1 MRSPFDRRN
10 RDVRPRLPAGE
21 IVYAVGDIH
30 GCARQLVDAFAKIDA
45 DVAARRADRATQV
58 FIGDYIDRGPD
69 SFGVIEALS
78 QRMRSHATVLLGGN
92 HEAMLGRF
100 LADPATL
107 PAFAQLG
114 GLPTLMSYGLKPTGR
129 LDESAGAGLAA
140 EFRAVLP
147 ANHRE
152 VFASL
157 QYSFTLGD
165 YFFVH
170 AGVRPNVPL
179 REQAVRDLLW
189 IRDDFLLW
197 EEPFE
202 KFVVHGHTPVPLP
215 DLRFNRANID
225 TGAFATGSLT
235 VLAIDEDG
243 LRPL

>member
-69 SFGVIEALS
+69 SYGVIEALS

-92 HEAMLGRF
+92 HEAMLAQF
-100 LADPATL
+100 LAKPATL
-107 PAFAQLG
+107 PAFLQLG
-114 GLPTLMSYGLKPTGR
+114 GLATLLSYGVKPSGR
-129 LDESAGAGLAA
+129 LDESAGERIAA
-140 EFRAVLP
+140 EFKAALP

-152 VFASL
+152 VLANL
-157 QYSFTLGD
+157 RPSFTSGD

-179 REQAVRDLLW
+179 AKQAVHDLLW

-197 EEPFE
+197 EEGFE
-202 KFVVHGHTPVPLP
+202 KFIVHGHSPVPQP

-225 TGAFATGSLT
+225 TGAFATGKLT

-243 LRPL
+243 HQPL

>member
-1 MRSPFDRRN
+1 MWNPFDRRS
-10 RDVRPRLPAGE
+10 RDVRPRRPAGE
-21 IVYAVGDIH
+21 VVYAVGDLH
-30 GCARQLVDAFAKIDA
+30 GCATLLVEAFARIDA
-45 DVAARRADRATQV
+45 DIAARRAKKATQV

-78 QRMRSHATVLLGGN
+78 QRRRSHATVLIGGN
-92 HEAMLGRF
+92 HEAMLGQF

-114 GLPTLMSYGLKPTGR
+114 GLPTLMSYGLRPSGR
-129 LDESAGAGLAA
+129 LDASAGADLAA
-140 EFRAVLP
+140 AFRAALP
-147 ANHRE
+147 ENHRE

-165 YFFVH
+165 FMFVH
-170 AGVRPNVPL
+170 AGVRPNVAL
-179 REQAVRDLLW
+179 CDQETHDLLW
-189 IRDDFLLW
+189 IRDDFLLC

-202 KFVVHGHTPVPLP
+202 KFVVHGHTPVPEP

-225 TGAFATGSLT
+225 TGAFATGKLT

-243 LRPL
+243 CRPL